1 MVNDDVK
8 PTNISALNSRAG
20 FHKTVP
26 VEIHLEKGSENVV
39 KFGVEGAGKF
49 LIPKTIEVRTW
60 NNANVH
66 ELGFEATVDGIE
78 VFVDEEEL

>member
-1 MVNDDVK
+1 MVNDDTK

-20 FHKTVP
+20 FHNTVP

-49 LIPKTIEVRTW
+49 WLFYESRLLDH
-60 NNANVH
+60 ANTFAS
-66 ELGFEATVDGIE
+66 GFEATVDGIE
-78 VFVDEEEL
+78 VFEDEEEL